1 MQIWHSQ
8 GSHFC
13 VCSEGSHELSSSSH
27 YTASTHGWGPG
38 MVPDSFEFRVN
49 VLQKSLRT
57 FSSSEMKKILCSV
70 NFLIGLKA
78 DSRFKG
84 HPLRWLKTKIF
95 PLIEFE
101 WERRGKI
108 RIELLKITTF
118 CVSWAQTSSVSFVL
132 HFKPSSS
139 VYNIIFL
146 SPYYISCVS
155 IA

>member
-13 VCSEGSHELSSSSH
+13 VCSEESHELSSSSH
-27 YTASTHGWGPG
+27 YMASTRGCGPG
-38 MVPDSFEFRVN
+38 LVPDSFEFRVN

-57 FSSSEMKKILCSV
+57 FSSSEMKTILCSV

-84 HPLRWLKTKIF
+84 HPLNLRWLKTKIF

-108 RIELLKITTF
+108 KIESLKIPTLS
-118 CVSWAQTSSVSFVL
+118 VLSS
-132 HFKPSSS
+132 
-139 VYNIIFL
+139 NIICFVRFAFQT
-146 SPYYISCVS
+146 IFQR
-155 IA
+155 I